1 MMKKT
6 LINLLVLSLLS
17 APVASVSARVSLQN
31 QAQGQ
36 ERSLDNDVDASG
48 MAMDGEYANEDEQ
61 PEALIGLGG
70 GALVGALV
78 GGPVGAIIGAF
89 TGTLIGKSVSDTD
102 TLHVQ
107 QRQISLQESQ
117 LSELSVKQQ
126 AAEKR
131 ASEYAKAQQE
141 LDELLSAQRQLLS
154 ELALGLNVQFR
165 TGSSEVESHFLPQ
178 LDDVAEVMNL
188 SPELNLEL
196 KGYADR
202 RGDVSYNQALSE
214 QRLLEVRGYLI
225 KQGVAAERMTTQA
238 FGALSPLQAEQD
250 RESDVFDRRVTLTL
264 QPHSTL
270 MATRTTQ

>member
-36 ERSLDNDVDASG
+36 ERSLNHDVDASG

-131 ASEYAKAQQE
+131 ASEYAKAQQD

>member
-1 MMKKT
+1 MKKT

-31 QAQGQ
+31 QGQ
-36 ERSLDNDVDASG
+36 DHSLDNDADVSG
-48 MAMDGEYANEDEQ
+48 MAMDDEYASEDEQ

>member
-1 MMKKT
+1 MTSM
-6 LINLLVLSLLS
+6 
-17 APVASVSARVSLQN
+17 P
-31 QAQGQ
+31 
-36 ERSLDNDVDASG
+36 
-48 MAMDGEYANEDEQ
+48 AMDGEYANEDEQ

-270 MATRTTQ
+270 MATHTTQ

>member
-31 QAQGQ
+31 QVIGQ
-36 ERSLDNDVDASG
+36 DLTLQNDAYASG
-48 MAMDGEYANEDEQ
+48 IAMDDEYASEDEQ

-107 QRQISLQESQ
+107 QRQIHLQESQ
-117 LSELSVKQQ
+117 LSEWSVKQQ

-131 ASEYAKAQQE
+131 ASEYTKAQQE

-154 ELALGLNVQFR
+154 ELALGLSVQFR

-202 RGDVSYNQALSE
+202 RGDESYNQALSE

-225 KQGVAAERMTTQA
+225 KQGVTAERMTTQA
-238 FGALSPLQAEQD
+238 FGALSPLQADQD

-264 QPHSTL
+264 QPHLALT
-270 MATRTTQ
+270 ARHAAD

>member
-1 MMKKT
+1 MKKT

-48 MAMDGEYANEDEQ
+48 MAMDGAYANEDEQ

-78 GGPVGAIIGAF
+78 GGPVEAIIGAF

-107 QRQISLQESQ
+107 QRQINLQESQ
-117 LSELSVKQQ
+117 LSELNVKQQ
-126 AAEKR
+126 TAEKR

-225 KQGVAAERMTTQA
+225 KQGVAVERMTTQA

>member
-1 MMKKT
+1 MKKT

-36 ERSLDNDVDASG
+36 EHSLDNDVDASG

-107 QRQISLQESQ
+107 QRQINLQESQ

>member
-31 QAQGQ
+31 QGQ
-36 ERSLDNDVDASG
+36 DHSLDNDVDASG

>member
-1 MMKKT
+1 MKKT

-17 APVASVSARVSLQN
+17 APVASVSARVSLPN

-36 ERSLDNDVDASG
+36 DRTLNNDVDASG

-270 MATRTTQ
+270 MATHTTQ